1 MRYLHCKPAAF
12 MLLGAMFIGGGC
24 DQGADAPKADSGH
37 SEENVFRDASLET
50 GLIFHHVNGAAG
62 EFYLP
67 EIMGAG
73 AALIDF
79 DDDGDLDVFLV
90 QGTSLDGVK
99 RGEEVASRLPTGDQ
113 PRRWTAV
120 EKARIVSES
129 FWPGKQ
135 VGEVTR
141 CNHITVF
148 VNCIDLRVSPQ

>member
-79 DDDGDLDVFLV
+79 DDDGDLAFSGPGNLLGWRQARRRGGVSAAHW
-90 QGTSLDGVK
+90 GPATPLDGG
-99 RGEEVASRLPTGDQ
+99 GEGADCEREFLAREASRRSYPLQ
-113 PRRWTAV
+113 PY
-120 EKARIVSES
+120 
-129 FWPGKQ
+129 
-135 VGEVTR
+135 
-141 CNHITVF
+141 
-148 VNCIDLRVSPQ
+148 NCFR